1 MCDKHELLN
10 YFKSS
15 TVKLEKQKSKNNATK
30 DLQNILNELG
40 FKDELEFDKYGADG
54 IYGNLTQQT
63 VALFLSKNK
72 LNGDGSFIY
81 KSTAELILRRHDSLD
96 ELQVLALD
104 LETNKIED
112 IYYFKSKQKVKV
124 QALQTL
130 LNELGYGAIL
140 QWNKYKN
147 DGDYGDLTT
156 KTVAQFAKDNN
167 IVSDGKIL
175 TKELAKII
183 VEKLA
188 AFYGKHWRIHSL
200 TEIVNDNS
208 NPLVEF
214 TASNFVGVRVISDK
228 DFVPAL
234 KRINEFAKKSNV
246 LVHIVSSYRKDANV
260 ANAIV
265 TPSKMSNHMV
275 GHAIDMNVRYGDD
288 YKKWCKSPEL
298 AKSTL
303 PEPVALFI
311 KQIKDDK
318 ELRWGGDFRTKDTVH
333 IDDYYNKNAENW
345 KNKFQ
350 KIHQVS

>member
-15 TVKLEKQKSKNNATK
+15 IVKLEKQKSKNNATK

-40 FKDELEFDKYGADG
+40 FKDELEFETYGADG
-54 IYGNLTQQT
+54 GYGNLTQQA
-63 VALFLSKNK
+63 VALFLAKNK

-81 KSTAELILRRHDSLD
+81 KSTAELILRRHDTLD

-104 LETNKIED
+104 LETNKVEN
-112 IYYFKSKQKVKV
+112 IYCYKSKQKVKI

-130 LNELGYGAIL
+130 LNELGYGNIL

-156 KTVAQFAKDNN
+156 KAVAQFAKDNN
-167 IVSDGKIL
+167 IVSDGKTL

-188 AFYGKHWRIHSL
+188 AFYGKHWKTHSL
-200 TEIVNDNS
+200 TEMVNDNS

-214 TASNFVGVRVISDK
+214 TASNFVGKKVIADN
-228 DFVPAL
+228 DFVAGL
-234 KRINEFAKKSNV
+234 KRINKYAKDSGV
-246 LVHIVSSYRKDANV
+246 LIHVTSSYRKDANV
-260 ANAIV
+260 TNAIV

-275 GHAIDMNVRYGDD
+275 GHAIDMNVRYDDD
-288 YKKWCKSPEL
+288 YKKWCNSAALDK
-298 AKSTL
+298 ATL
-303 PEPVALFI
+303 PEPVAKFI
-311 KQIKDDK
+311 GLIRADE
-318 ELRWGGDFRTKDTVH
+318 ELRWGGDFRKKDSVH

-345 KNKFQ
+345 KKKFQ
-350 KIHQVS
+350 NIHQS

>member
-54 IYGNLTQQT
+54 VYGNLTQQT
-63 VALFLSKNK
+63 VASFLAKNK

-130 LNELGYGAIL
+130 LNELGYGATL

-156 KTVAQFAKDNN
+156 KTL
-167 IVSDGKIL
+167 S
-175 TKELAKII
+175 KELSKII

-188 AFYGKHWRIHSL
+188 AFYGKHWRTHSL

-214 TASNFVGVRVISDK
+214 TASNFVGVRVVSDK

-234 KRINEFAKKSNV
+234 KRINEFAKKSDV
-246 LVHIVSSYRKDANV
+246 LIHVVSAYRKDANV

-275 GHAIDMNVRYGDD
+275 GHAIDVNVRYGVNHT
-288 YKKWCKSPEL
+288 KWCKSVEL
-298 AKSTL
+298 AKPTL
-303 PEPVALFI
+303 PEPVAKFI
-311 KQIKDDK
+311 GLIRADE
-318 ELRWGGDFRTKDTVH
+318 ELRWGGDFRTKDSVH
-333 IDDYYNKNAENW
+333 IDDYYNKNADNW
-345 KNKFQ
+345 KKKFQ
-350 KIHQVS
+350 KIHQA